1 MWVVEIM
8 KTSGGVRK
16 PVITALDA
24 GGTLTDTVIV
34 DAEGNFTAG
43 KALTTPKDES
53 VGFANSV
60 ADAASYWK
68 MSLSD
73 VLQQVLTTVYS
84 GTIMINALHT
94 RSGLK
99 VGLITTKGFEDCVLM
114 ERGLVWLGYS
124 YPDRLHTVTHVHNE
138 PLVPKKRVKGVTE
151 RIDMMGE
158 VVIPLYK
165 QEVEKAVEELLD
177 FGVEAIAV
185 LFLYS
190 YINPEHEK
198 KAAEI
203 AKNVMKKR
211 GVNIPVVL
219 SSEVAPIMREYSR
232 LNSVLMQAYAAEPTR
247 EQLFKIEKK
256 AKKNGYQRNLLTIL
270 SYGGLVDIRYPRL
283 YETLI
288 SGPIGGMLGARYVG
302 ELLGI
307 KDIISTDMGG
317 TSFDVGIIRG
327 GVIPML
333 REPDIARFRVNL
345 PMVMMDSIGAGTGTV
360 IKVDPVT
367 RRIDLGPESAGAAV
381 GMCYEYPEPTISDC
395 NVTLGYLNPDYF
407 LGGRVKLDKDRAY
420 KACKKVAEV
429 MERDVYEIAS
439 GIIGLLN
446 SKMRNHIDAML
457 LARGY
462 SPVDYTIM
470 AYGGAGPLHM
480 WGFTEGIPFKN
491 IMTFPFAAVF
501 SAFGI
506 ATADYMHRYHKG
518 ILGEITSGTDEITMM
533 MKTFTQARINSAW
546 EELEQRALTEFEA
559 EGIPKDKTKL
569 VHLAYVRYKGQ
580 LDDHEVVS
588 PVHPVSS
595 LEDLDKITKAFE
607 ETYER
612 IYPKAAR
619 FPEAG
624 YQILEV
630 GIVASAETM
639 KPKVP
644 KRPISSAKPPKNA
657 FKGEREVY
665 HQGKWITFSLWE
677 MDLLEAGNEI
687 ASPSII
693 EHPTT
698 TLVVPPGN
706 KVWFDEYKF
715 IWYGKS

>member
-1 MWVVEIM
+1 M
-8 KTSGGVRK
+8 KTSSVVHK

-24 GGTLTDTVIV
+24 GGTMTDTVIV
-34 DAEGNFTAG
+34 DAEGNFTTG

-53 VGFANSV
+53 IGFANSV
-60 ADAASYWK
+60 NDAASYWK

-84 GTIMINALHT
+84 GTIMINTLHT

-99 VGLITTKGFEDCVLM
+99 IGLIITKGFEDSILM

-138 PLVPKKRVKGVTE
+138 PLVPKNRVRGVTE
-151 RIDMMGE
+151 RIDMMGD
-158 VVIPLYK
+158 VVIPLYE
-165 QEVEKAVEELLD
+165 QEVEKAVKEFLD
-177 FGVEAIAV
+177 LGVEAIAF

-203 AKNVMKKR
+203 AKEVMKKR
-211 GVNIPVVL
+211 GVNIRLVL

-232 LNSVLMQAYAAEPTR
+232 LNCVLMQAYAAEPTR

-256 AKKNGYQRNLLTIL
+256 AKKNGYRHNLLTML
-270 SYGGLVDIRYPRL
+270 SCGGLVDIRYPRL

-288 SGPIGGMLGARYVG
+288 SGPIGGMLGTKYVG
-302 ELLGI
+302 NFLGI

-327 GVIPML
+327 GIIPML

-360 IKVDPVT
+360 IKVDPAT
-367 RRIDLGPESAGAAV
+367 RRIDLGPESAGSAV

-407 LGGRVKLDKDRAY
+407 LGGKVKLDRDRAY
-420 KACKKVAEV
+420 KACKKVAEI
-429 MERDVYEIAS
+429 MERDIYEIAS
-439 GIIGLLN
+439 GIIDLLN

-480 WGFTEGIPFKN
+480 WGFTAGIPFRN
-491 IMTFPFAAVF
+491 IITFPFAAVF

-506 ATADYMHRYHKG
+506 TTADYLHRYHKG
-518 ILGEITSGTDEITMM
+518 ILGEISPGADEITTMI
-533 MKTFTQARINSAW
+533 KLFTQARINSAW

-559 EGIPKDKTKL
+559 EGFSKDKIKL
-569 VHLAYVRYKGQ
+569 APLAYVRYKGQ

-588 PVHPVSS
+588 PVYPVSS

-607 ETYER
+607 ETYAK

-619 FPEAG
+619 FSEAG

-630 GIVASAETM
+630 GIVASAETV

-644 KRPISSAKPPKNA
+644 KRPVSGAKPPKDA

-665 HQGKWITFSLWE
+665 HDGKWVKFGLWE
-677 MDLLEAGNEI
+677 MDLLEAGNVI
-687 ASPSII
+687 DGPSII

-698 TLVVPPGN
+698 TMVVPPGN
-706 KVWFDEYKF
+706 KARFDEYKF